1 MEPLVFFGLTVTLEM
16 LLVLGM
22 LLFALLL
29 VQVLI
34 GLRVIKLGKTHR
46 VWHRRLAFTILALAA
61 LHGLAAMA
69 LYFGW
74 RIL

>member
-1 MEPLVFFGLTVTLEM
+1 MFFGLTVTLEM
-16 LLVLGM
+16 LLVLGV
-22 LLFALLL
+22 LLFAVLV

-34 GLRVIKLGKTHR
+34 GLRVIKIGKSHR
-46 VWHRRLAFTILALAA
+46 VWHRRLAFTILALGAI
-61 LHGLAAMA
+61 HGLAGIV

>member
-1 MEPLVFFGLTVTLEM
+1 MFFGLTVSLEV
-16 LLVLGM
+16 LLGFGS
-22 LLFALLL
+22 LLFALLV

-34 GLRVIKLGKTHR
+34 GLRVIRLGKVHR
-46 VWHRRLAFTILALAA
+46 VWHRRLAYAILALAA
-61 LHGLAAMA
+61 LHGLAGVA

>member
-1 MEPLVFFGLTVTLEM
+1 MFFGLTVTLGM
-16 LLVLGM
+16 LLALGV
-22 LLFALLL
+22 LLFALLSI
-29 VQVLI
+29 QVLI
-34 GLRVIKLGKTHR
+34 GLRVIKLGKSHR

-61 LHGLAAMA
+61 LHGLAGMA

>member
-1 MEPLVFFGLTVTLEM
+1 MFFGLTVTLQM
-16 LLVLGM
+16 LLVLGV
-22 LLFALLL
+22 LLFILLL

-34 GLRVIKLGKTHR
+34 GLRVIKLGKAHR
-46 VWHRRLAFTILALAA
+46 VWHRRLAFAILAFAA
-61 LHGLAAMA
+61 LHGVAGMA

>member
-1 MEPLVFFGLTVTLEM
+1 VFFGLTVSLEV
-16 LLVLGM
+16 LLGFGS
-22 LLFALLL
+22 LLFALLV

-34 GLRVIKLGKTHR
+34 GLRVIRLGKVHR
-46 VWHRRLAFTILALAA
+46 VWHRRLAYAILALAA
-61 LHGLAAMA
+61 LHGLAGVA